1 MAAKR
6 DGNLDQEAQEWIE
19 NVLGE
24 KFPAGV
30 SYEDALKDGI
40 ILCKLINK
48 LSPGSVAKITTK
60 GGAFALR
67 ANIELFQKAARAYGV
82 SDNELFQTVD
92 LFEKKNIAQ
101 VTLAVH
107 ALGRLVCANNLNY
120 IYFFKIY
127 LIYRR
132 KKMVIKEQHWDRK

>member
-6 DGNLDQEAQEWIE
+6 DGNLDSEAQQWIE
-19 NVLGE
+19 SVLEE
-24 KFPAGV
+24 KFPDGV
-30 SYEDALKDGI
+30 AYDDAIKDGI

-67 ANIELFQKAARAYGV
+67 ANIELFNKAARAYGV

-101 VTLAVH
+101 VTLAIH
-107 ALGRLVCANNLNY
+107 ALGRIVSIESIKL
-120 IYFFKIY
+120 IY
-127 LIYRR
+127 L
-132 KKMVIKEQHWDRK
+132 K

>member
-1 MAAKR
+1 MPKYVDYHLFMHIFQYIDYFKMAAKR
-6 DGNLDQEAQEWIE
+6 DANLDGEAQEWIE
-19 NVLGE
+19 SVLEE

-30 SYEDALKDGI
+30 AYDDAIKDGI
-40 ILCKLINK
+40 ILCKLMNK

-67 ANIELFQKAARAYGV
+67 ANIELFNKAARSYGV

-101 VTLAVH
+101 VTLAIH
-107 ALGRLVCANNLNY
+107 ALGRIVRCY
-120 IYFFKIY
+120 EFSFK
-127 LIYRR
+127 
-132 KKMVIKEQHWDRK
+132 